1 MVILLNKF
9 LKRSFAMLET
19 SEEIIEAIRA
29 ATATGFR
36 GRLLARGQ
44 ARAMIWRDGKLPED
58 APEFTP
64 QLSEDLQ
71 GYAYSLISL
80 GLGLRNLNGDA
91 YYSRLAFEYAA
102 TALESVIAKGARES
116 YDNNFHFVMAAASY
130 HLAHLSARAYSL
142 LAMVGDNDNFSPIE
156 HVLTKLIRRNFH
168 TLRSSVLSYRVRGEG
183 SEERIID
190 DMRANVD
197 PQVEGGAEDDRENN
211 LAEAEYNALFE
222 GLDTAL
228 TDTYMTAMS
237 LYILAIE
244 RGDRL
249 YLTRAIEQL
258 QSGLA
263 VCSRF
268 NMLPQWWV
276 IFITI
281 HLLSDLWSDTFHE
294 LLPLDT
300 AGNEAEAWPELRE
313 LFIALLH
320 QRPRAEVD
328 LWPSQREAAVRAVND
343 ADDLVVSLPTSAGK
357 TRIAELCILRCLAGG
372 KRVVFIT
379 PLRALSAQTEATLS
393 RTFNPL
399 GKTISALY
407 GSIGV
412 SGMDEDAIRLRDIV
426 VATPEKLDFALR
438 NDPGLIN
445 DVGLFIFDEGH
456 MIGADEREVRY
467 EVQIQRLLRRSDAN
481 ERRIVCL
488 SAILPDGNQLD
499 DFANWLRRDKPG
511 GVVRNDWRPT
521 SLRFGEVIWAGA
533 AARLNLS
540 VGEERP
546 WVSRFLVSAEPPVVK
561 LRGRKQRKK
570 LFPGTSNELCLAT
583 AWRLVEDGQTVLIY
597 CPLRKS
603 VEPFADTIVD
613 LNQRGLLRSLFEGE
627 ADVLDRAIALG
638 EEWLGAQSP
647 ILTCLRLGVALHH
660 GALPTAYR
668 KEIERLLRD
677 GVLKVTVSSPTL
689 AQGLNLSATVI
700 VMHSLHRNGE
710 LINVSEFRNVIGRAG
725 RAYVDVEGLVIYPI
739 FDEVGKRLGNWNK
752 LTKDTGAR
760 EMQSGL
766 VQLVI
771 SLLTRM
777 SLQVSGDIDT
787 LTDYVLNNARA
798 WTFPIKTGENANE
811 RERAFTLWEKQIATL
826 DTAILSLIGESD
838 VPDDQIEDTLD
849 DILHSSLWQRSLQ
862 RYPGDNIRGLIKSG
876 LLSRSHHIW
885 QNSTPAAR
893 RGYFLSGVGLKTGQ
907 QLDSIAPEANRLLI
921 EANAAIMR
929 SDEEGAIAALT
940 ALASRVFTFY
950 PFTPDPLPDDWQAI
964 LHAWLSGKP
973 TTAIADVVKTEILQF
988 VENGLTYRLPWA
1000 MEAIRVRAI
1009 ANGDI
1014 VDDEGLTLDAF
1025 ELGPA
1030 VAAVETGTLNRAAS
1044 LLIQAGFN
1052 SRLAAIKAVKDSD
1065 ADFISGRGLREWLRS
1080 DLIVAWGELPDWP
1093 TPETH
1098 RMWIDFTRVTNPA
1111 DDQTWSL
1118 RRYTGTVKWIGAIP
1132 QPLTPLHFY
1141 QLDGVNYL
1149 LAEDGRPLA
1158 SITGAINTKRKGL
1171 MRVTVG
1177 NQSNIEVDYLGPDDI
1192 AAQREG

>member
-1 MVILLNKF
+1 
-9 LKRSFAMLET
+9 MLET

-44 ARAMIWRDGKLPED
+44 ARAMIWRDGELPDD

-80 GLGLRNLNGDA
+80 GLGLRNLDGDA
-91 YYSRLAFEYAA
+91 FYSRLAFEYAA
-102 TALESVIAKGARES
+102 TALESVIGKGARDS
-116 YDNNFHFVMAAASY
+116 TDCDFHFVMAAASY
-130 HLAHLSARAYSL
+130 HLANLSARAYSL
-142 LAMVGDNDNFSPIE
+142 LAMVGDDDNFSPIE
-156 HVLTKLIRRNFH
+156 RALTKLIRREFH
-168 TLRSSVLSYRVRGEG
+168 ILRSSVLTYRVRGEG
-183 SEERIID
+183 SEERIINDMQANAGSQNEEEADGNSVGNID
-190 DMRANVD
+190 D
-197 PQVEGGAEDDRENN
+197 
-211 LAEAEYNALFE
+211 AEYNPLFE

-244 RGDRL
+244 RGERI
-249 YLTRAIEQL
+249 YLTKAIEKL
-258 QSGLA
+258 QAGLT

-294 LLPLDT
+294 LLPLG
-300 AGNEAEAWPELRE
+300 AIGSEAEAWPELRE
-313 LFIALLH
+313 SFIALLY

-328 LWPSQREAAVRAVND
+328 LWPSQREAAGRAVND

-379 PLRALSAQTEATLS
+379 PLRALSAQTEVTLS

-456 MIGADEREVRY
+456 MIGAEEREVRY
-467 EVQIQRLLRRSDAN
+467 EVQIQRLLRRPDAN
-481 ERRIVCL
+481 DRRIVCL
-488 SAILPDGNQLD
+488 SAILPDGDQLE
-499 DFANWLRRDKPG
+499 DFSNWLRRDKPG

-521 SLRFGEVIWAGA
+521 SLRFGEVIWAGG

-540 VGEERP
+540 VGDERP
-546 WVSRFLVSAEPPVVK
+546 WVSRFLVSTEPPVIK
-561 LRGRKQRKK
+561 LRGKKQRKK
-570 LFPGTSNELCLAT
+570 LFPNTSNELCLAT

-603 VEPFADTIVD
+603 VEPFAETIVD

-627 ADVLDRAIALG
+627 ADVLNRAIALG

-647 ILTCLRLGVALHH
+647 ILSCLRLGVALHH
-660 GALPTAYR
+660 GALPAAYR
-668 KEIERLLRD
+668 KEVERLLRD

-689 AQGLNLSATVI
+689 AQGLNLSATAI

-725 RAYVDVEGLVIYPI
+725 RAYVDVEGQVIYPI
-739 FDEVGKRLGNWNK
+739 FDDARKRLRNWNT

-766 VQLVI
+766 IQLVI
-771 SLLTRM
+771 SLLKRM
-777 SLQVSGDIDT
+777 SLQEGDDIET
-787 LTDYVLNNARA
+787 LTDYVLNNAGT
-798 WTFPIKTGENANE
+798 WTFPVKVGEDVNE
-811 RERAFTLWEKQIATL
+811 RGRALTLWEKQIATL

-838 VPDDQIEDTLD
+838 VPDDEIESTLD
-849 DILHSSLWQRSLQ
+849 DILSSSLWQRSLQ
-862 RYPGDNIRGLIKSG
+862 RYPDDDIRGLIKSG
-876 LLSRSHHIW
+876 LMSRSHYIW
-885 QNSTPAAR
+885 KNSTPAGR

-907 QLDSIAPEANRLLI
+907 QLDAIAPETNRLLV
-921 EANAAIMR
+921 EANAAIIVG
-929 SDEEGAIAALT
+929 DEEGAIAALV
-940 ALASRVFTFY
+940 ALAELVFTFY
-950 PFTPDPLPDDWQAI
+950 PFKPDPLPDDWKAI
-964 LHAWLSGKP
+964 MRNWLLGEP
-973 TTAIADVVKTEILQF
+973 TTAIANVVKTEMLQF

-1014 VDDEGLTLDAF
+1014 LDEEGLTLDVF

-1052 SRLAAIKAVKDSD
+1052 SRLAAIKAVKDTV
-1065 ADFISGRGLREWLRS
+1065 ADFQSGHGLREWLRS
-1080 DLIVAWGELPDWP
+1080 DLVIAWGEFADWP

-1098 RMWIDFTRVTNPA
+1098 QMWLDFSKVVSPTE
-1111 DDQTWSL
+1111 DQTWAL
-1118 RRYTGTVKWIGAIP
+1118 RQYTATVNWDGAIP
-1132 QPLTPLHFY
+1132 RSGTPLHFY
-1141 QLDGVNYL
+1141 QMDGINYI
-1149 LAEDGRPLA
+1149 LAEDGTPVA
-1158 SITGAINTKRKGL
+1158 SLTGSVNTKRKGL
-1171 MRVTVG
+1171 MRVKVG
-1177 NQSNIEVDYLGPDDI
+1177 NESNIEVDYLGPDDLVTPHI
-1192 AAQREG
+1192 A